1 MEGLNFIWVNKCGG
15 GVVAERNSVQRQ
27 VITSRRMA
35 QGKGVNQGI
44 NYLWLASSYW
54 NAYYSYKNIAVHDK
68 FAAYPLG
75 LHFVIS
81 QGDDARDKLIP
92 QSG

>member
-44 NYLWLASSYW
+44 NYL
-54 NAYYSYKNIAVHDK
+54 
-68 FAAYPLG
+68 
-75 LHFVIS
+75 
-81 QGDDARDKLIP
+81 
-92 QSG
+92 